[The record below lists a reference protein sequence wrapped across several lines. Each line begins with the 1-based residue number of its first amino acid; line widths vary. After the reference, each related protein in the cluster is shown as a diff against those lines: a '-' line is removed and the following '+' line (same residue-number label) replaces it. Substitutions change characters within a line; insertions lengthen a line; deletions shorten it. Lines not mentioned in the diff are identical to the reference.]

1 MDAQRIELSL
11 DDWKNKLYASY
22 EAGIAPDYDDIER
35 ALLATLKDNQR
46 LGNMLDSVLQE
57 FSKVIVPRLMKQDEQ
72 LVLAALDDFISR
84 RTSVIQS
91 PEGMH

>member
-1 MDAQRIELSL
+1 MDTQRIDLSL
-11 DDWKNKLYASY
+11 DDRISKIYASY
-22 EAGIAPDYDDIER
+22 EAGIAPDYDDIES

-72 LVLAALDDFISR
+72 QVLAALDDFISR

-91 PEGMH
+91 SEGMH